1 MHILDCCQGY
11 LSQSAGFQ
19 QIYQNIDE
27 YQVFNV
33 KMQDYSL
40 DYTSQDYYYLGSEYE
55 CFAEIMARY
64 VQGDISDE
72 GLQRYCKEVIESI

>member
-1 MHILDCCQGY
+1 M
-11 LSQSAGFQ
+11 QSLNQAHL
-19 QIYQNIDE
+19 ICMELVHLIRWTT
-27 YQVFNV
+27 
-33 KMQDYSL
+33 DYSL

-72 GLQRYCKEVIESI
+72 GLQEFCKEMIEGI